1 MHFTGNIEPMLKY
14 LRLIRWANLLIVI
27 GTLII
32 MRWFILKPL
41 LEYAGYPLLF
51 NEWRFILLVLSAA
64 AYTAAG
70 YVINDYFDTQT
81 DYLNRPERVII
92 GKGVARRQAMI
103 LHFALNILAAALGI
117 YISFY
122 IGIPAL
128 AVICLLIPGILWF
141 YSTTYKR
148 QLIIGNLIV
157 AALTALVP
165 LAVFLSEMPLQI
177 RMHGEIMLSNH
188 AFVSTIFYWIGG
200 FAFFAFILTLI
211 REIVK
216 DIEDFEGDAAFGRN
230 SLPVVFG
237 IPSTKLVLYILISI
251 TILGIGFLYFNFLND
266 VLSLIY
272 FILLLV
278 CPLALIL
285 YLVRKANERK
295 DYSLISLLLKI
306 VMLAGLAYAILAN
319 FIMRTNLG

>member
-1 MHFTGNIEPMLKY
+1 MHFIGKILYMLKY
-14 LRLIRWANLLIVI
+14 LKLVRWTNLLIVI
-27 GTLII
+27 ATLCV

-41 LEYAGYPLLF
+41 LEFAGYPLLF
-51 NEWRFILLVLSAA
+51 SEWRFILLVMSAA
-64 AYTAAG
+64 FYTAAG

-81 DYLNRPERVII
+81 DYLNRPDRVII

-103 LHFALNILAAALGI
+103 LHFALNIIAAALGI

-128 AVICLLIPGILWF
+128 AIICILIPGILWF

-148 QLIIGNLIV
+148 QLIIGNVIV
-157 AALTALVP
+157 AILTALVP

-177 RMHGEIMLSNH
+177 RQHGEIMLSNH
-188 AFVSTIFYWIGG
+188 VFVNIIFYWIAG

-230 SLPVVFG
+230 SLPVVIG
-237 IPSTKLVLYILISI
+237 IPNTKLVLYLLSSI
-251 TILGIGFLYFNFLND
+251 TLVAIILLYIKFLND
-266 VLSLIY
+266 VLSLLY
-272 FILLLV
+272 FSVFLIG
-278 CPLALIL
+278 PLCFIIFQVYRA
-285 YLVRKANERK
+285 KDRK

-306 VMLAGLAYAILAN
+306 VMLSGLAYALLVNIILKN
-319 FIMRTNLG
+319 KLF

>member
-1 MHFTGNIEPMLKY
+1 MLKY
-14 LRLIRWANLLIVI
+14 LKLVRWTNLLIVI
-27 GTLII
+27 ATLCII
-32 MRWFILKPL
+32 RWFILRPL
-41 LEYAGYPLLF
+41 LEYSGYPLLF
-51 NEWRFILLVLSAA
+51 SEWRFILLVLSAA
-64 AYTAAG
+64 FYTAAG

-81 DYLNRPERVII
+81 DYLNRPERVIV
-92 GKGVARRQAMI
+92 GKEVARRQAMI
-103 LHFALNILAAALGI
+103 LHFALNIVAAALGI

-157 AALTALVP
+157 AILTALVP

-177 RMHGEIMLSNH
+177 RMHGEIMLANH
-188 AFVSTIFYWIGG
+188 AFVNMVFYWIGG

-230 SLPVVFG
+230 SLPVVIG
-237 IPSTKLVLYILISI
+237 IPSTKIILYALTLVTIFAILLLY
-251 TILGIGFLYFNFLND
+251 TRFLND
-266 VLSLIY
+266 ILSLLY
-272 FILLLV
+272 FIIFLIG
-278 CPLALIL
+278 PLGFII
-285 YLVRKANERK
+285 YLVQKAKERK
-295 DYSLISLLLKI
+295 DYTQISRLVKV
-306 VMLAGLAYAILAN
+306 VMLAGLAYALLVNVILKN
-319 FIMRTNLG
+319 NLF

>member
-1 MHFTGNIEPMLKY
+1 MLKY
-14 LRLIRWANLLIVI
+14 LQLIRWVNLLIVI
-27 GTLII
+27 ATLFI

-51 NEWRFILLVLSAA
+51 SEWRFILLVLSAA

-103 LHFALNILAAALGI
+103 LHFALNIIAAALGI

-165 LAVFLSEMPLQI
+165 LSVFLSEMPLQI
-177 RMHGEIMLSNH
+177 RMQGEILLSNH
-188 AFVSTIFYWIGG
+188 VFVSTVFYWIGG

-216 DIEDFEGDAAFGRN
+216 DVEDFEGDAAFGRN
-230 SLPVVFG
+230 SLPVALG
-237 IPSTKLVLYILISI
+237 IQPTKLILDILIFI
-251 TILGIGFLYFNFLND
+251 TILAIGFLYFNFLHD

-272 FILLLV
+272 FIVFLIG
-278 CPLALIL
+278 PLGFIL
-285 YLVRKANERK
+285 YLLNKAKERK
-295 DYSLISLLLKI
+295 DYSFISLLLKI

-319 FIMRTNLG
+319 FILRNNLG

>member
-1 MHFTGNIEPMLKY
+1 MHFIGNIYQMLKY
-14 LRLIRWANLLIVI
+14 LQLIRWVNLLIVI
-27 GTLII
+27 ATLFI

-51 NEWRFILLVLSAA
+51 SEWRFILLVLSAA

-103 LHFALNILAAALGI
+103 LHFALNIIAAALGI

-165 LAVFLSEMPLQI
+165 LSVFLSEMPLQI
-177 RMHGEIMLSNH
+177 RMQGEILLSNH
-188 AFVSTIFYWIGG
+188 VFVSTVFYWIGG

-216 DIEDFEGDAAFGRN
+216 DVEDFEGDAAFGRN
-230 SLPVVFG
+230 SLPVALG
-237 IPSTKLVLYILISI
+237 IQPTKLILDILIFI
-251 TILGIGFLYFNFLND
+251 TILAIGFLYFNFLHD

-272 FILLLV
+272 FIVFLIG
-278 CPLALIL
+278 PLGFIL
-285 YLVRKANERK
+285 YLLNKAKERK
-295 DYSLISLLLKI
+295 DYSFISLLLKI

-319 FIMRTNLG
+319 FILRNNLG

>member
-1 MHFTGNIEPMLKY
+1 MHFIGNFEMMLKY
-14 LRLIRWANLLIVI
+14 LRLIRWTNLLIVI
-27 GTLII
+27 ATLFM

-51 NEWRFILLVLSAA
+51 SEWRFLLLVLSAA

-92 GKGVARRQAMI
+92 GKGVARRQAII
-103 LHFALNILAAALGI
+103 LHFALNIIAAALGI

-157 AALTALVP
+157 AFLTALVP
-165 LAVFLSEMPLQI
+165 LSVFLSEMPLQI
-177 RMHGEIMLSNH
+177 RMHGEIMLSDQ
-188 AFVSTIFYWIGG
+188 AFVRTVFYWIGG

-216 DIEDFEGDAAFGRN
+216 DIEDFKGDAAFGRN
-230 SLPVVFG
+230 SLPVALG
-237 IPSTKLVLYILISI
+237 IQPTKMVLHGLTAI
-251 TILGIGFLYFNFLND
+251 TILTIVFLYFKFLND
-266 VLSLIY
+266 VLSLMY
-272 FILLLV
+272 FTFLLV
-278 CPLALIL
+278 GPLGVIIYLI
-285 YLVRKANERK
+285 RQAKERK
-295 DYSLISLLLKI
+295 DYSHISLLLKI

-319 FIMRTNLG
+319 FIMRNYLS

>member
-1 MHFTGNIEPMLKY
+1 MLKY
-14 LRLIRWANLLIVI
+14 LKLVRWTNLLIVI
-27 GTLII
+27 ATLCV

-41 LEYAGYPLLF
+41 LEFAGYPLLF
-51 NEWRFILLVLSAA
+51 SEWRFILLVLSAA
-64 AYTAAG
+64 FYTAAG

-81 DYLNRPERVII
+81 DYLNRPDRVII

-128 AVICLLIPGILWF
+128 AIICILIPGILWF

-148 QLIIGNLIV
+148 QLIIGNVIV
-157 AALTALVP
+157 AILTALVP

-177 RMHGEIMLSNH
+177 RQHGEIMLSNH
-188 AFVSTIFYWIGG
+188 AFVNIIFYWIAG

-230 SLPVVFG
+230 SLPVVIG
-237 IPSTKLVLYILISI
+237 IPNTKLVLYLLTSI
-251 TILGIGFLYFNFLND
+251 TLVAIILLYIKFLND
-266 VLSLIY
+266 LLSLLYFSVFLIAPLC
-272 FILLLV
+272 FILFQV
-278 CPLALIL
+278 YRA
-285 YLVRKANERK
+285 KERK
-295 DYSLISLLLKI
+295 DYSLISLLLKM
-306 VMLAGLAYAILAN
+306 VMMSGLAYALLVNIILKN
-319 FIMRTNLG
+319 KFF